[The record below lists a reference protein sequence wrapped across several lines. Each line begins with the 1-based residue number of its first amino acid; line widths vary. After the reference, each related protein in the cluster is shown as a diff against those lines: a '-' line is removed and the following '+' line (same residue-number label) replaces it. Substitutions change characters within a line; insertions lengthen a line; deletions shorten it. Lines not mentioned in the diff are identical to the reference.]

1 MAFLFHPD
9 RVSYPQQPV
18 WDAVSRF
25 PLRSLWNLQGIAP
38 RLVAQR
44 TWRALRAD
52 NLLGR
57 AAELAFY
64 FLFALFPTLFSASS
78 ILGLAARSA
87 SSIYLRLLEYLA
99 LVVPTSALGM
109 VLTTFNETT
118 TNATRGK
125 ITFGLIASIW
135 SASVGISAIQ
145 DALNT
150 VYRVRD
156 GRSYFHARLSAIGLT
171 IVLSV
176 LATFTLTAMLGGD
189 FFAALAHA
197 NVANHFLATLLAIV
211 VRLLAWV
218 TATALLT
225 LCFAVIYYWAPG
237 VRKRRWRWLTPGGA
251 VGIFGWLLV
260 SLGFRVYLHFF
271 NFYSVTYGSL
281 GAVIIL
287 LMWFYITGFMLLL
300 GAEINSEIEA
310 AAAENL
316 AATTLTGAPQTAAP
330 SPAVLPSSSPPM
342 PRR

>member
-1 MAFLFHPD
+1 MAFLSQTECSSDP
-9 RVSYPQQPV
+9 RQQRIWATVSL
-18 WDAVSRF
+18 S
-25 PLRSLWNLQGIAP
+25 PLRSLWNLQGIPP
-38 RLVAQR
+38 RVIAKR
-44 TWRALRAD
+44 TWRALIDD

-87 SSIYLRLLEYLA
+87 SSIYLKLLEYLA

-118 TNATRGK
+118 THATRGK
-125 ITFGLIASIW
+125 LTFGLIASIW

-156 GRSYFHARLSAIGLT
+156 QRSYFRARLSAIGIT
-171 IVLSV
+171 ILLSV
-176 LATFTLTAMLGGD
+176 LATLTLGAMLGGD

-197 NVANHFLATLLAIV
+197 RISNHFFAVLLSVI
-211 VRLLAWV
+211 VRLIAWIV
-218 TATALLT
+218 ATALLT

-237 VRKRRWRWLTPGGA
+237 VHTRRWRWLTPGGA
-251 VGIFGWLLV
+251 IGILAWLLV
-260 SLGFRVYLHFF
+260 SLGFRLYLHYF
-271 NFYSVTYGSL
+271 NFYSITYGSL

-310 AAAENL
+310 AAAEKDL
-316 AATTLTGAPQTAAP
+316 PASLLTRTP
-330 SPAVLPSSSPPM
+330 
-342 PRR
+342 